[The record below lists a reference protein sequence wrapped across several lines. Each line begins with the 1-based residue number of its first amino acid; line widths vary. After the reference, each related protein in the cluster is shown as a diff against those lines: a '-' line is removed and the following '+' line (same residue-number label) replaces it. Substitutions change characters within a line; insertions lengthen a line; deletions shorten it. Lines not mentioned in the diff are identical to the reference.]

1 MTGDLP
7 RFIPH
12 TEDDVREMI
21 AAIGVRDLAA
31 LFACVPEKLRLTGLL
46 DLPAAA
52 SEQEVVR
59 ELKALAAR
67 NAHADSHPW
76 FLGGGIYAHYLPAA
90 VHALASRAEF
100 YTAYTPYQ
108 PEISQ
113 GTLQTIFEWQTMICA
128 LTGLEVSNASLYD
141 GASATA
147 EAVLLAMRTTRRE
160 RIVVAH
166 GLHPH
171 YGDVLRTY
179 LRALSVD
186 IDWLPRA
193 ADGRSAPVAPA
204 IDDATACVVVQS
216 PSFLGPVQDLR
227 GAAEAAHARGALLI
241 VVVTEPLSLALFQA
255 PGALGADVVCGEAQG
270 FGVPMSLGGP
280 ALGFLAT
287 RDRFVR
293 QLPGRLVGETADT
306 RGRRGYVLTLST
318 REQHIRRE
326 KATSNICTNQ
336 GLCLL
341 YATIY
346 LSLLGRVGLLELA
359 RLNYAKAEYLKR
371 RVRETPG
378 LTLPLAAPGFNEFVV
393 GVPDSGA
400 AALARALDGGIVGGL
415 DLAPYEP
422 ALGPAVLVCATEL
435 ATRDAIDQLVA
446 RLAAAGAGASGAHP

>member
-1 MTGDLP
+1 MTGDP
-7 RFIPH
+7 SRFIPH
-12 TEDDVREMI
+12 TEEDVREML
-21 AAIGVRDLAA
+21 AAIGVESIDA
-31 LFACVPEKLRLTGLL
+31 LFACVPDKLRLDRLL

-59 ELKALAAR
+59 ELSALAAR
-67 NAHADSHPW
+67 DSHAEAQPW

-113 GTLQTIFEWQTMICA
+113 GTLQTIFEWQTMVCA

-147 EAVLLAMRTTRRE
+147 EAVLLAMRATRRE

-179 LRALSVD
+179 LRALAVD
-186 IDWLPRA
+186 IEWLPRDS
-193 ADGRSAPVAPA
+193 DGRSTTVAPA

-227 GAAEAAHARGALLI
+227 AAAEAAHARGALLI

-293 QLPGRLVGETADT
+293 QLPGRLVGETVDT

-346 LSLLGRVGLLELA
+346 LSLLGRVGLRKLA

-378 LTLPLAAPGFNEFVV
+378 LSLPLAAPGFNEFVV
-393 GVPDSGA
+393 GVPDSAA
-400 AALARALDGGIVGGL
+400 AALARASEAGIVGGL

-422 ALGPAVLVCATEL
+422 ELGPALLVCATEL
-435 ATRDAIDQLVA
+435 ASRASIDELVA
-446 RLAAAGAGASGAHP
+446 RLADADRSAPGAAR

>member
-1 MTGDLP
+1 ML
-7 RFIPH
+7 
-12 TEDDVREMI
+12 
-21 AAIGVRDLAA
+21 AAIGVESIDA
-31 LFACVPEKLRLTGLL
+31 LFACVPDKLRLNRLL

-59 ELKALAAR
+59 ELSALAAR
-67 NAHADSHPW
+67 NSHAEAQPW

-113 GTLQTIFEWQTMICA
+113 GTLQTIFEWQTMVCA

-147 EAVLLAMRTTRRE
+147 EAVLLAMRATRRE

-179 LRALSVD
+179 LRALAVD
-186 IDWLPRA
+186 IEWLPRDP
-193 ADGRSAPVAPA
+193 DGRSVPVAPA

-216 PSFLGPVQDLR
+216 PSFLGPAQDLR
-227 GAAEAAHARGALLI
+227 AAAEAAHARGALLI

-293 QLPGRLVGETADT
+293 QLPGRLVGETVDT

-346 LSLLGRVGLLELA
+346 LSLLGRVGLRKLA

-378 LTLPLAAPGFNEFVV
+378 LSLPLAAPGFNEFVV
-393 GVPDSGA
+393 GVPDSAA
-400 AALARALDGGIVGGL
+400 AALARAREAGIVGGL

-422 ALGPAVLVCATEL
+422 ELGPALLVCATEL
-435 ATRDAIDQLVA
+435 ASRASIDELVA
-446 RLAAAGAGASGAHP
+446 RLADVDGPVPGAAP